1 MERRER
7 VYQVFGSQILDELTE
22 LGNCERVLAAPE
34 SFDDEPPSRLLT
46 PPLASVRGP
55 LRELGGAAATL
66 LLQLIAGTAP
76 QPPCQVVPM
85 SFVERESLGPLT

>member
-1 MERRER
+1 LL
-7 VYQVFGSQILDELTE
+7 VPDP
-22 LGNCERVLAAPE
+22 LA
-34 SFDDEPPSRLLT
+34 SVGFDDEPPSRLLT

-76 QPPCQVVPM
+76 QPPCQVLPM
-85 SFVERESLGPLT
+85 SFVERESLGPLM